1 MCRLYGVTRAG
12 FYAWRLRERSERERQ
27 NETLAGEIRAVHT
40 ESRGT
45 YGSPRVHQVLQRR
58 GHRVGKHR
66 VARLMRSYGIK
77 ARVATIRYTNP
88 SIQRFFGSI
97 ANQSLDVELERPDQV
112 WVGDIT
118 YLKVGAVYRYLAVV
132 MDKYSRR
139 VVGWS
144 YGPRKDVRLT
154 LRALDRAVRSRRPT
168 SGLIFHTD
176 RGIEYAAGA
185 FKQRIAE
192 LGFIQS
198 MNRPGKMTDN
208 AFIESFFHSMK
219 ADIYHGLR
227 YEYDED
233 LHAALK
239 NYVPFY
245 NKDRL
250 HSSLQYVP
258 PATFEQQARRPGVS
272 MKSGE
277 VPTFASSLHAQHG
290 VAKPGR

>member
-1 MCRLYGVTRAG
+1 MCRVYGVTRAAY
-12 FYAWRLRERSERERQ
+12 YAWRSRERSERERH

-40 ESRGT
+40 QSRGT
-45 YGSPRVHQVLQRR
+45 YGSPRVHQVLRRR

-66 VARLMRSYGIK
+66 VARLMRAHGIK

-97 ANQSLDVELERPDQV
+97 ANQSLAVELERPDQV

-118 YLKVGAVYRYLAVV
+118 YLKVGTVYRYLAVV

-144 YGPRKDVRLT
+144 YGPRKDVALT
-154 LRALDRAVRSRRPT
+154 LRALNSAVRMRRP
-168 SGLIFHTD
+168 GKGVVFHTD

-192 LGFIQS
+192 LGFVQS
-198 MNRPGKMTDN
+198 MNRPGKITDN

-219 ADIYHGLR
+219 ADIYHGVRFADDVTLQSA
-227 YEYDED
+227 
-233 LHAALK
+233 LAA
-239 NYVPFY
+239 YVPFY
-245 NKDRL
+245 NNDRL

-258 PATFEQQARRPGVS
+258 PATFERQVRRPGC
-272 MKSGE
+272 
-277 VPTFASSLHAQHG
+277 Q
-290 VAKPGR
+290 